1 MQVDE
6 LEDMINTAYEMTH
19 RAESL
24 LHKFFTTVSSQLSS
38 RATYGTAAGGGP
50 STSALRQ
57 PSGMS
62 LIELLS
68 APRDAAGS
76 NAVKNQEA
84 RVDNTMAALRALS
97 RVKPTAAATLS
108 SAAGSLTSISV
119 TDPAAVAAAVA
130 KEVAVER
137 RMTAVPP
144 RTPGKDRERI
154 RAKTPRK
161 GSTPGRTAKR

>member
-1 MQVDE
+1 MV
-6 LEDMINTAYEMTH
+6 NTTYEMTH

-38 RATYGTAAGGGP
+38 RATYGTAAANGGA

-68 APRDAAGS
+68 APRDTAGA
-76 NAVKNQEA
+76 NVAKNQEA

-97 RVKPTAAATLS
+97 RVKLTSAATVS
-108 SAAGSLTSISV
+108 SVASSTSIAAVNS
-119 TDPAAVAAAVA
+119 AAVAAAA
-130 KEVAVER
+130 KEVTVER

-161 GSTPGRTAKR
+161 GSTPGRTVKR

>member
-6 LEDMINTAYEMTH
+6 LEDMINTTYEMTH

-24 LHKFFTTVSSQLSS
+24 LHKFFTTISSQLSS
-38 RATYGTAAGGGP
+38 RATYGTAAGGT
-50 STSALRQ
+50 STSTRQQ

-68 APRDAAGS
+68 APRDAAAGTGPS
-76 NAVKNQEA
+76 KDQDV

-97 RVKPTAAATLS
+97 RVKVASTS
-108 SAAGSLTSISV
+108 SANTAITN
-119 TDPAAVAAAVA
+119 PAAVA
-130 KEVAVER
+130 KEVATER

-144 RTPGKDRERI
+144 RTPGKDKERT
-154 RAKTPRK
+154 RAKTPRR
-161 GSTPGRTAKR
+161 GSTPGRNVKR